1 MAHVLL
7 NQRSW
12 PLNCSSCHHL
22 RWWCIILNSLDHIR
36 SWCMLLYNY
45 NRCFSAGRYYIV
57 SWCMILYNC
66 NLCYSAS
73 RYSYVQPLCRL
84 CTQSFKL
91 QIPYHDPQKHIGIQ
105 WPQPD
110 LMGWAAWVLHLAIN
124 DPQVQQA
131 SFLPS
136 MSSQDIYDSKFSAYT
151 PVVYSDSID
160 ITSHDSHKSTFFILG
175 SLVVVRSGSSAIEW
189 R

>member
-91 QIPYHDPQKHIGIQ
+91 QITYHDPQKHIGWSSIVKGSNDHSRT
-105 WPQPD
+105 WWVGRHGFFTLRSMTRKCNKRVFYP
-110 LMGWAAWVLHLAIN
+110 AWVHRTYMT
-124 DPQVQQA
+124 A
-131 SFLPS
+131 SFLPIHLS
-136 MSSQDIYDSKFSAYT
+136 YT
-151 PVVYSDSID
+151 RIQL
-160 ITSHDSHKSTFFILG
+160 T
-175 SLVVVRSGSSAIEW
+175 
-189 R
+189 